1 MQMWNKRLNE
11 CNEGSPW
18 SKLQPAKCNR
28 EGGSL
33 KVKGKQWAARQIQI
47 FICSVPYKL
56 DPQPGSWEEDHV
68 NVEVE
73 GEEGDD
79 GGDQQQHDQ
88 DEGQVR
94 GSQGQGWGQVQLQ
107 HCLQYE
113 DRAGSTLSSI
123 WRPAQSSDQINDSF
137 FFRKK
142 MLEDRKRAMKE
153 KKAGN
158 EDDMVIIM

>member
-68 NVEVE
+68 NVEAE

-94 GSQGQGWGQVQLQ
+94 GSQGQGWGQVQ
-107 HCLQYE
+107 
-113 DRAGSTLSSI
+113 
-123 WRPAQSSDQINDSF
+123 F
-137 FFRKK
+137 
-142 MLEDRKRAMKE
+142 
-153 KKAGN
+153 
-158 EDDMVIIM
+158 